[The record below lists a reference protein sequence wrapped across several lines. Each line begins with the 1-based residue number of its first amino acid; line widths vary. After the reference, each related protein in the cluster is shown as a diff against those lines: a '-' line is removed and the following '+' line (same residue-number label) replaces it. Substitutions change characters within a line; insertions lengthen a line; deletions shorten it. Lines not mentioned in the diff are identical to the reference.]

1 MSQNGQAGNGQ
12 AGNGQARNGQSG
24 TGRVRILLAD
34 AHSLF
39 REAVRMALD
48 GQHDLSVVAEA
59 RDGLQAVS
67 EAERSRPDVAL
78 LDAALPNC
86 DGVRATELIAQRV
99 PDCRVVLV
107 SAEEDHGLLM
117 AAVLAGARG
126 FLTKGSPLEDLIA
139 TTRGVA
145 EGETRIPPRLLGH
158 LVDRLVRR
166 RHEQDQALKRISKL
180 TRREKEVLGLLAEGG
195 DNDAIAQALVISPQ
209 TARTHVQ
216 NVLGKLGVHSR
227 LEAAALARRNDV
239 VEELSESRG

>member
-1 MSQNGQAGNGQ
+1 MSQNGYRGNGR
-12 AGNGQARNGQSG
+12 ARNSQSG
-24 TGRVRILLAD
+24 NGRVRILLAD

-78 LDAALPNC
+78 LDADLPNC
-86 DGVRATELIAQRV
+86 DGVRATELIGQRV

-117 AAVLAGARG
+117 ASVLVGARG

-145 EGETRIPPRLLGH
+145 EGETRIPPRLLGQ

-166 RHEQDQALKRISKL
+166 RHEQDQVLKRISKL

-227 LEAAALARRNDV
+227 LEAAALARRNGV
-239 VEELSESRG
+239 HKELSESPG

>member
-1 MSQNGQAGNGQ
+1 VSDNGHSPTGPGS
-12 AGNGQARNGQSG
+12 RNG
-24 TGRVRILLAD
+24 RVTILLAD

-48 GQHDLSVVAEA
+48 GQADLHVIAEA
-59 RDGLQAVS
+59 RDGLQAVA

-86 DGVRATELIAQRV
+86 DGVRATELIGERA
-99 PDCRVVLV
+99 PECRVVLV
-107 SAEEDHGLLM
+107 SADEDHGLLLSG
-117 AAVLAGARG
+117 VLAGASG

-145 EGETRIPPRLLGH
+145 AGETRISPRLLGP
-158 LVDRLVRR
+158 LLERLVHRR
-166 RHEQDQALKRISKL
+166 QEQNEAMKRISKL
-180 TRREKEVLGLLAEGG
+180 TRREREVLALLAEGG

-227 LEAAALARRNDV
+227 LEAAALARTNDV
-239 VEELSESRG
+239 VEEPSGA